1 MHNHVRRP
9 SALPCLLMWSL
20 ILACGES
27 ADDERC
33 DDVTAQ
39 IAQALED
46 NIAKGVLV
54 GTAVGCE
61 LTPESFDPRVQP
73 DDLEYLTTAFQNA
86 CAIQAEECSGIPR
99 RRLPPP
105 SVPPPYSGPPSP
117 PPPPDPAIVSP

>member
-1 MHNHVRRP
+1 
-9 SALPCLLMWSL
+9 LLLWSFVL
-20 ILACGES
+20 GCGRG
-27 ADDERC
+27 DDERC

-39 IAQALED
+39 IDQALEL

-117 PPPPDPAIVSP
+117 PPPPDPAIASP